1 MPTSPEDQVTVPEAA
16 TYLGRSTEQVRR
28 YLREEALVGYRVG
41 NQWFMDRSALE
52 RFKAA
57 RGPGVQERM
66 ALLERGRKL
75 RGRIFQRS
83 GRLFDATRLIQETRR
98 GR

>member
-1 MPTSPEDQVTVPEAA
+1 MVTSPEEKVTVPEAA

-41 NQWFMDRSALE
+41 NQWFIDRTDLE
-52 RFKAA
+52 QFKAVRSPA
-57 RGPGVQERM
+57 AQERM
-66 ALLERGRKL
+66 ALLERSRRL
-75 RGRIFQRS
+75 RGRIFQRT